1 MQIAAKPKLMP
12 TCETQHSSL
21 FRRLYENIFY
31 NYYRLQ
37 HW

>member
-1 MQIAAKPKLMP
+1 MQIAAKPIP
-12 TCETQHSSL
+12 TCKRNTETCA
-21 FRRLYENIFY
+21 RRLYEHIFY